1 MKINLIKR
9 SNKKEGV
16 TQMGKVFGYPEF
28 DANGEKIL
36 TTYDNDYK
44 DMLMDIRVYRMS
56 QGQTKELLKPE
67 EEMAVLLLKGKLK
80 YSWNGQEKEVYRK
93 DVFTDGLYA
102 LHVCKNAKVVI
113 EAESDAE
120 VLIQC
125 TDNEREFEAKF
136 YDPENTP
143 WIYSCKDKFGG
154 TAKRRVSTAFDY
166 ETAPYS
172 NMVLGEVLN
181 DPGNWSGYIPHT
193 HPQPETY
200 YFLFD
205 RPEGFGASF
214 VGDEVFK
221 SVDGSFS
228 AIPGGK
234 VHPQSCA
241 PGFQMYTCW
250 MIRHLPGNPWTDR
263 IDDERY
269 TWLYDYK
276 G

>member
-1 MKINLIKR
+1 
-9 SNKKEGV
+9 
-16 TQMGKVFGYPEF
+16 MGKLFGYPEF
-28 DANGEKIL
+28 DENGEKIL

-56 QGQTKELLKPE
+56 QGQVKELLKPK

-102 LHVCKNAKVVI
+102 LHVCKNTKVVI
-113 EAESDAE
+113 EALSDVE

-125 TDNEREFEAKF
+125 TDNERDFDAKF

-200 YFLFD
+200 YFISD
-205 RPEGFGASF
+205 KASPEPLR
-214 VGDEVFK
+214 
-221 SVDGSFS
+221 SV
-228 AIPGGK
+228 
-234 VHPQSCA
+234 
-241 PGFQMYTCW
+241 
-250 MIRHLPGNPWTDR
+250 
-263 IDDERY
+263 E
-269 TWLYDYK
+269 
-276 G
+276 